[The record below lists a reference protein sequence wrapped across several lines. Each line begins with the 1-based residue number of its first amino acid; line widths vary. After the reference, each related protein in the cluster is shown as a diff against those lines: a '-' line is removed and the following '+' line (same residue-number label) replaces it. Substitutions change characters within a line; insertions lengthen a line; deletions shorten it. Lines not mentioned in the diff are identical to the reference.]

1 MNQRNLQRISHV
13 RVDVNLMVGNITGDK
28 NGTTI
33 SDKMS
38 VKSLT

>member
-1 MNQRNLQRISHV
+1 MNQRKLQSISHV
-13 RVDVNLMVGNITGDK
+13 RADVNLMVENITGDK

-38 VKSLT
+38 VKNLA